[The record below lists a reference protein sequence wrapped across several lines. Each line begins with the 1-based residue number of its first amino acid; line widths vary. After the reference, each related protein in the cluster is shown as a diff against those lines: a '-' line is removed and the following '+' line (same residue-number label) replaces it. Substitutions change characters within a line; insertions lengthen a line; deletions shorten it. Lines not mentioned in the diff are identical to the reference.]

1 MLGRVHA
8 RCFRASAPRAGGAH
22 NPEWLAPDHNT
33 WATHIN
39 HRIFMPIVYMCP
51 VALVL
56 SPSMLAMPLDL
67 AMGVLIPVRAMHTAR
82 SLRPCEA
89 AGATVSPR
97 RERARLLLLQV
108 HAHCNANMII
118 SDYAHWITKAKWFDT
133 ALRMALVP
141 VTGTLTRAR
150 PQYASFRFCVR
161 ALTDC
166 ASTLPRPN
174 LPWPSQP
181 QPARPGADRVG
192 QGALAKAGR
201 AVRVAAALT
210 EPRHTPSADCLRD
223 V

>member
-39 HRIFMPIVYMCP
+39 HRMFMPIVYMYMCP

-67 AMGVLIPVRAMHTAR
+67 AMGVLIP
-82 SLRPCEA
+82 
-89 AGATVSPR
+89 
-97 RERARLLLLQV
+97 V

-141 VTGTLTRAR
+141 VTGTLTR
-150 PQYASFRFCVR
+150 
-161 ALTDC
+161 LTF
-166 ASTLPRPN
+166 LGLLN
-174 LPWPSQP
+174 LNL
-181 QPARPGADRVG
+181 RGPG
-192 QGALAKAGR
+192 
-201 AVRVAAALT
+201 LT
-210 EPRHTPSADCLRD
+210 ESVKALWRKPAEP
-223 V
+223 

>member
-39 HRIFMPIVYMCP
+39 HRMFMPIVYMCP

-150 PQYASFRFCVR
+150 PQYASFRFCVHSLVVR
-161 ALTDC
+161 APCPGLTF
-166 ASTLPRPN
+166 LGLLN
-174 LPWPSQP
+174 LNL
-181 QPARPGADRVG
+181 RGPG
-192 QGALAKAGR
+192 
-201 AVRVAAALT
+201 LT
-210 EPRHTPSADCLRD
+210 ESVKALWRKPAEP
-223 V
+223 